1 MSLVSEAGSER
12 SCSLCAASS
21 WPLAVSIRSQAR
33 AATGGGAGASAIAGS
48 GKQSVVRSAT
58 SARKGRREI
67 IGTTGKEA
75 IIPTLLG
82 GISMPHAGRIGS
94 EQLFPTAVFLHSGV
108 VAVKSH
114 SDPIFPIFL
123 SGHED
128 SVEIQRVA
136 DALGDSARFGAVA
149 VGPEVQPERA
159 GALQDFDGP
168 VEPRELTI
176 EPGTQIFR
184 IRARGKC
191 AQLQIHA

>member
-94 EQLFPTAVFLHSGV
+94 EQLFPTAVFLHSWV

-114 SDPIFPIFL
+114 SDPIFL

-128 SVEIQRVA
+128 SVQIQRVA
-136 DALGDSARFGAVA
+136 ETLGDSARFGAVA
-149 VGPEVQPERA
+149 VGPEVQPE
-159 GALQDFDGP
+159 
-168 VEPRELTI
+168 
-176 EPGTQIFR
+176 
-184 IRARGKC
+184 
-191 AQLQIHA
+191 